1 MVPAGNKAKLLSWV
15 NHTTKIIHYHY
26 HHHHHHHHQ
35 KKIYWMIDW
44 LLRAFAI
51 SNSKKHIWRL
61 DREGT
66 VIWIWQPN
74 TIMTCVMAYS
84 PTYTRC
90 NSFWW
95 SIITIGI
102 RPPPLPPCP
111 WLAARL
117 PGTTCTE
124 VLWPGANIPT
134 PPLIRPL
141 TFHLINRCDF
151 IWRSVITNI
160 CNSPNSTVGRFMRWG
175 VGNLLLL
182 IMKWY

>member
-26 HHHHHHHHQ
+26 HHHHHHHQ

-44 LLRAFAI
+44 LLRGFAI

-74 TIMTCVMAYS
+74 TIMSCVMAYS
-84 PTYTRC
+84 PTHTRC

-95 SIITIGI
+95 SIITM
-102 RPPPLPPCP
+102 R
-111 WLAARL
+111 WY
-117 PGTTCTE
+117 CTE
-124 VLWPGANIPT
+124 VLWPGANIAT

-151 IWRSVITNI
+151 TWRSVITNI
-160 CNSPNSTVGRFMRWG
+160 CNSPNSTVGSFMRWG